1 MTAADVAMVEEAEVL
16 AGAARL
22 LGGARVLE
30 RVPKT
35 RLDVH
40 ARLRE
45 GLPTAALRHLVEALS
60 VIDVTRAMEPALG
73 MSLRTYQRHRERAKS
88 RLSPE
93 QSGRAWTF
101 AETLARATSVLGSQA
116 EAERWLE
123 RPAIALDGLRP
134 IDLVAT
140 PVGSA
145 LVADLLGRM
154 EFGVYT

>member
-45 GLPTAALRHLVEALS
+45 GLPTAALRHLVEAEELRADD
-60 VIDVTRAMEPALG
+60 DVVDGDVDQLDEEPDEAHDG
-73 MSLRTYQRHRERAKS
+73 EADG
-88 RLSPE
+88 
-93 QSGRAWTF
+93 SGDR
-101 AETLARATSVLGSQA
+101 
-116 EAERWLE
+116 
-123 RPAIALDGLRP
+123 
-134 IDLVAT
+134 
-140 PVGSA
+140 
-145 LVADLLGRM
+145 DLLELWKRNG
-154 EFGVYT
+154 G